1 MNSSLFVEGTDPI
14 YGILSSMSTTLL
26 LVTRSD
32 CVHPSRDLM
41 SEKSVIEATF
51 SDKVTYFIS
60 DPFAI
65 NIHFY
70 SPRLVLQ

>member
-1 MNSSLFVEGTDPI
+1 MQ
-14 YGILSSMSTTLL
+14 
-26 LVTRSD
+26 
-32 CVHPSRDLM
+32 PSRDLM